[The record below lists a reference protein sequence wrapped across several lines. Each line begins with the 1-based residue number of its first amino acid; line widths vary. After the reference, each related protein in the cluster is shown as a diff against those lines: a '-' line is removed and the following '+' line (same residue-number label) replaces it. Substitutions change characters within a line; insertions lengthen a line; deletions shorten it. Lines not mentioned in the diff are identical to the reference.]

1 MTKNFADEEK
11 YISVHGV
18 DNAMEVAKVLLK
30 NDYEVFIELD
40 DCDVYCVHYATA
52 KYKNFGNA
60 TFYRITEDDVYYLE
74 RKYSDE
80 TNAPCT
86 EED

>member
-11 YISVHGV
+11 YIAVNGI
-18 DNAMEVAKVLLK
+18 DAALEVAKVLLK

-40 DCDVYCVHYATA
+40 DCDVYCVHYAYA

-60 TFYRITEDDVYYLE
+60 TFYRITEEDVETLE
-74 RKYSDE
+74 NKRYEQSSDE
-80 TNAPCT
+80 
-86 EED
+86 D

>member
-11 YISVHGV
+11 YIAVNGI
-18 DNAMEVAKVLLK
+18 DAALEVAKVLLK

-40 DCDVYCVHYATA
+40 DCDIYCVHYAYA

-60 TFYRITEDDVYYLE
+60 TFYRITEEDVETLE
-74 RKYSDE
+74 NKRCEQSSDE
-80 TNAPCT
+80 
-86 EED
+86 D

>member
-1 MTKNFADEEK
+1 MTKNFAEEEK
-11 YISVHGV
+11 YISVNGI

-40 DCDVYCVHYATA
+40 DCNIYCVHYADA

-60 TFYRITEDDVYYLE
+60 TFYRITEDDVETLE
-74 RKYSDE
+74 SKRYKDE
-80 TNAPCT
+80 S
-86 EED
+86 EEK